1 MSGIV
6 VGTLTINLEAS
17 TASFSQSMDKASHLA
32 ARSAN
37 DIKRSLEKIAAIGLT
52 MGAAIATGTA
62 ALIEG
67 SLDAADKLGKLAQ
80 ATGTTAETL
89 SVLTYA
95 GKLAGVETE
104 QLGKGLEKLSQAA
117 FKAQNGNQGLEN
129 IFGRLGVS
137 AVDSNGH
144 LKDSGIL
151 MEQLA
156 VKFAGMGDGAGKT
169 ALAMALFGKAGAGL
183 IPFLNQ
189 YGSEQERVNAEAH
202 QFGLVLSTSTVE
214 IAAKAH
220 DNLDRLQEAMRGV
233 GFAVLGATLPAL
245 ADLSEKLVDI
255 AKEANIPDLAKAFG
269 EKVVTAVTVLG
280 NGLEFA
286 EKHAHAL
293 KISLEG
299 LAALGALK
307 IAIPVIADLQAGGI
321 ANVGKGLDKLTIGA
335 LGLQRTLPAL
345 AKFGTWASETAQF
358 VGLLATEEGLASA
371 ATYVLGGAVAF
382 VGGPIG
388 AAVLAITGL
397 GVAVYKFR
405 DATFSLKGTTYELR
419 DVFSATGTVISKA
432 FGLLTN
438 DVETHLANIRKYW
451 TQFTTWFSS
460 SPILSELSKLAGGLL
475 DVEKRFA
482 ELQLKFAASFIPK
495 FAIDALNQ
503 AKKQRETEDSVRPY
517 LGLLKVPT
525 PTAKPKPPAETAG
538 LGPHKT
544 DVYGEE
550 ISKLDQAIAA
560 QNAYLGVLDASP
572 EKIAEV
578 SAAEKARGI
587 ILELNNR
594 LLGENRAKLTEWQ
607 EGQISQ
613 RVTLG
618 ESLKA
623 LEDYGKEIVGQQHSA
638 ELSTKQT
645 RAMAA
650 ANLEG
655 DAAVR
660 AASIDNAIL
669 ALRFNRVTGEIMAMT
684 PELDKLRAA
693 MTDNSSTDVLAGA
706 NKQIDSLRD
715 ELTQRQLITAA
726 TLGSID
732 AQRQASL
739 TSKVFKLDEN
749 IADPKLSADAVAALK
764 KQRDALVELT
774 KAEWAAN
781 DAESA
786 RSLLSPDQEYER
798 SADALNHAVEALK
811 ALQGGTLT
819 YMQQLGIAAK
829 QQDEFNKA
837 TDATVDLLL
846 REGSLG
852 DGVSAFFLK
861 MQEQAKTAAAT
872 IFDVMDET
880 FNKLSDNL
888 TQLITAPN
896 RFARKDAINAFATSF
911 ENIGKNLLDS
921 QIKVQLQSGL
931 GALGKIFPGLQGV
944 TGSKRDGSTVQNALW
959 VLLANGQPGGSS
971 STSRASAG
979 GNELDDLLGA
989 PPSPQSTFPS
999 TGAGQVVSAIG
1010 GAASGQPGPIGL
1022 LGGLLSRFGGIFGG
1036 NRQSVLGG
1044 ETLGLPSLFGSNLPG
1059 GGNELSNLTGDL
1071 PAAVQS
1077 IPQLLRRTPQLDTGL
1092 TAGED
1097 TTSTIPVAPDVQPQT
1112 YSLITR
1118 PQPSAL
1124 GGILQSVIGLGSK
1137 LFGGLGF
1144 SGGGHV
1150 SGPGSGTSDSIR
1162 ARLSHGEFVTKAAQT
1177 AKFLPLLQAINS
1189 DTLRFAGGGML
1200 AFADGGFV
1208 SPDTAYA
1215 PATRNY
1221 SMMSKASNQIASS
1234 SSSRST
1240 VIGDT
1245 HNHYIDARGSN
1256 DPAQVTAQIDRY
1268 MRTAAPQI
1276 AAMAVGAVKDQQLRR
1291 APSAR

>member
-1 MSGIV
+1 
-6 VGTLTINLEAS
+6 
-17 TASFSQSMDKASHLA
+17 MDKASHLA

-67 SLDAADKLGKLAQ
+67 SIDAADKLGKLAE
-80 ATGTTAETL
+80 ASGTTAETL
-89 SVLTYA
+89 SVLSYA

-117 FKAQNGNQGLEN
+117 FKAQNGNQGLQN

-144 LKDSGIL
+144 LKDSGEL

-183 IPFLNQ
+183 IPFLNL
-189 YGSEQERVNAEAH
+189 YGAKQAEINEQAH
-202 QFGLVLSTSTVE
+202 RFGLELSTSTVQL
-214 IAAKAH
+214 AAQAKEK
-220 DNLDRLQEAMRGV
+220 LDGLKSVATGF
-233 GFAVLGATLPAL
+233 GFALLSSTLPAL
-245 ADLSEKLVDI
+245 DKLASQLIKI
-255 AKEANIPDLAKAFG
+255 AEDANIPDLGKAFG
-269 EKVVTAVTVLG
+269 EKVVTAVTALG
-280 NGLEFA
+280 DAMMFA

-293 KISLEG
+293 KIAFEG
-299 LAALGALK
+299 LAGLK
-307 IAIPVIADLQAGGI
+307 LATIAIPVISDLANGGI
-321 ANVGKGLDKLTIGA
+321 DKATSGIGRFILQSVGLTNRVI
-335 LGLQRTLPAL
+335 PAL
-345 AKFGTWASETAQF
+345 VELGSSAKYNASFIALMASEEGIAAAASYAWSSGLAAANAALSTMA
-358 VGLLATEEGLASA
+358 GLLGVTVAGL
-371 ATYVLGGAVAF
+371 GIF
-382 VGGPIG
+382 G
-388 AAVLAITGL
+388 AALVSEKAAAEKLA
-397 GVAVYKFR
+397 GVAVTWGDMWHAAMKNVQD
-405 DATFSLKGTTYELR
+405 DARVLLDILKGDLPKAIMDLSSFQSLR
-419 DVFSATGTVISKA
+419 TRAAGEAKA
-432 FGLLTN
+432 RPV
-438 DVETHLANIRKYW
+438 DKSETLPPPR
-451 TQFTTWFSS
+451 
-460 SPILSELSKLAGGLL
+460 PKL
-475 DVEKRFA
+475 
-482 ELQLKFAASFIPK
+482 
-495 FAIDALNQ
+495 
-503 AKKQRETEDSVRPY
+503 
-517 LGLLKVPT
+517 
-525 PTAKPKPPAETAG
+525 PPPNTAG
-538 LGPHKT
+538 LGPDKK

-550 ISKLDQAIAA
+550 IKKLDLAIAS
-560 QNAYLGVLDASP
+560 QRAYLSVLDGTP
-572 EKIAEV
+572 EKIAAI
-578 SAAEKARGI
+578 SAQEKAAAV
-587 ILELNNR
+587 ILELTN
-594 LLGENRAKLTEWQ
+594 KLVDEHKLKK
-607 EGQISQ
+607 GQSMALDQQAAIIS
-613 RVTLG
+613 RVTL
-618 ESLKA
+618 EENLKA
-623 LEDYGKEIVGQQHSA
+623 LVDYGKEIVGQQHGA
-638 ELSTKQT
+638 ELAIKQL

-660 AASIDNAIL
+660 RAAIDNAIL
-669 ALRFNRVTGEIMAMT
+669 GLTFLRTGDEADKMSGRVAELRTLLNAKSSIEI
-684 PELDKLRAA
+684 
-693 MTDNSSTDVLAGA
+693 VAGA

-715 ELTQRQLITAA
+715 ELAQRQLITAA

-739 TSKVFKLDEN
+739 ASKTFKLDQN
-749 IADPKLSADAVAALK
+749 IAEAPDDSTRDALLR
-764 KQRDALVELT
+764 QRDALVELT

-798 SADALNHAVEALK
+798 SADALNRAVEALK

-819 YMQQLGIAAK
+819 YAQQLGIAAK

-837 TDATVDLLL
+837 TDSTVDLLL

-872 IFDVMDET
+872 IFDVLNET

-931 GALGKIFPGLQGV
+931 GALGKIFPGLSNV

-959 VLLANGQPGGSS
+959 VMLANGQPGNSS

-999 TGAGQVVSAIG
+999 MGAGQVISAIG
-1010 GAASGQPGPIGL
+1010 GATSGQPGPVGI
-1022 LGGLLSRFGGIFGG
+1022 LGGLLSGFGKVFGAKQASTG
-1036 NRQSVLGG
+1036 ALGG
-1044 ETLGLPSLFGSNLPG
+1044 ETLGFPTSLFGSNAPG
-1059 GGNELSNLTGDL
+1059 GGNELDNLTGDL
-1071 PAAVQS
+1071 PAVVKS

-1097 TTSTIPVAPDVQPQT
+1097 TTSTIPIAPDVQPQA

-1189 DTLRFAGGGML
+1189 DTLKFAGGGYVGY
-1200 AFADGGFV
+1200 DNGGFV
-1208 SPDTAYA
+1208 SPNTAYM
-1215 PATRNY
+1215 PASRDY
-1221 SMMSKASNQIASS
+1221 AAMSSASSRMAASS
-1234 SSSRST
+1234 SSSSSRASM
-1240 VIGDT
+1240 GDT

-1276 AAMAVGAVKDQQLRR
+1276 AAMAVTAVKDQQLRR